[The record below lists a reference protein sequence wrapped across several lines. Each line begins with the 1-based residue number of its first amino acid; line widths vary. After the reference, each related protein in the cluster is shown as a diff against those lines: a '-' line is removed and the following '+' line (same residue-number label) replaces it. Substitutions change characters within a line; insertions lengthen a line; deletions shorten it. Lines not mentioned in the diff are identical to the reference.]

1 MNGAGN
7 FEWFPEKKV
16 HEVWVGNYLMTP
28 FFLENDLEVKN
39 NNDSDFA
46 LKKKHIRDGHGMKW
60 FDKVASATWK
70 EETSRLETSMIVAT
84 R

>member
-39 NNDSDFA
+39 NNHSDFA

-60 FDKVASATWK
+60 FDKSPL
-70 EETSRLETSMIVAT
+70 RLEKKKLPGWKVQWL
-84 R
+84 